1 MSSTDIPI
9 KKHRP
14 HGAAKKSLASGN
26 SCMVGLPDADERPK
40 PGSFP
45 KALKRKALA
54 TNAAVPI
61 VKPVC
66 HSYGP
71 PRDPPKDLD
80 IDSEMP
86 DAAVVR
92 TNSFLFAFVS

>member
-1 MSSTDIPI
+1 LHSTDIPI

-14 HGAAKKSLASGN
+14 RGPESLASGN
-26 SCMVGLPDADERPK
+26 SCMVGSPDTDERPK

-54 TNAAVPI
+54 TNAAMTVPI

-92 TNSFLFAFVS
+92 TNFFLFAFVS